1 VDIVILESALKHDGI
16 TVDSIVNEVIAAEEH
31 GKLRNATKQETMR
44 VRLAAL
50 SAIVR
55 KMQEIVENDRELV
68 NA

>member
-1 VDIVILESALKHDGI
+1 MDYNEID
-16 TVDSIVNEVIAAEEH
+16 VDSIVNEVVAAEEH
-31 GKLRNATKQETMR
+31 GKLRNATKQETMK

-55 KMQEIVENDRELV
+55 NMQEIVENDRELV